1 MQTKLAS
8 GIVAALGAAL
18 FYIVSF
24 PLNTWLSATMPRH
37 QIIQLPAM
45 VILGV
50 LLAMPMH
57 RLQVKDTAWG
67 IALLIYVMASL
78 IFWMLPHSIDYAFV
92 ETWFNRLMHV
102 NMVTVG
108 LFITAVMRGIRFE
121 VKILFIGMVASMLMA
136 TGVALRSFNIL
147 LCSSYSIDQQ
157 RETGMYVIL
166 IGVAVYILTVV
177 TFGRMLRANRL
188 RQTQ

>member
-8 GIVAALGAAL
+8 GIVAALVAAL

-78 IFWMLPHSIDYAFV
+78 IFWMLPHSFDYAFV

>member
-8 GIVAALGAAL
+8 GIVAALVAAL

-92 ETWFNRLMHV
+92 EPWFNRLMHV

-166 IGVAVYILTVV
+166 IGVAVYIVTVI